1 MIESK
6 TNKNLDLMIDNKSN
20 KITNKVYSALDILI
34 LLFLIICLFLFVIY
48 PVYSVIKSSFLID
61 GKITFDVYN
70 NLFKNNSRLFLNS
83 IHVATLTTIIS
94 TSISIIVSIHI
105 TFSGGKIRKAL
116 LLLLMLT
123 MISPPFVS
131 SLSYITLF
139 GRRGLITHR
148 LLGLTLSTYGWQG
161 IVSMQSLSSA
171 SLSSMLLVG
180 TINGINKD
188 IINSSLDLGATTS
201 YTIRK
206 IILPLMKPGI
216 MAVALLTFVR
226 SLSDFGTPI
235 IIGGS
240 FNVLATQA
248 YFNVIAYSNM
258 PLASAISVLI
268 FIPAIIIFYAYR
280 MMLDDR
286 EQFSQTNVSNDIFTE
301 NIKVSGALWRTIQI
315 IAGLF
320 LLAMALQYMSI
331 FLSAITKY
339 KAGKMYF
346 TMEHIKNL
354 KRFVGSSLF
363 RSIRYAFI
371 AGIVGSMLGFL
382 MSYYVEIR
390 KVPGSRI
397 LDFISTIPSIVPGV
411 FFGIGYILAFNDK
424 PLALTGTSAIVIL
437 NILFRLLPANTKNSN
452 AVIAQIDSQVEE
464 AGKDL
469 GAHNIFILKDI
480 ILPMTKPAFAVNF
493 INNFKFTMTTIGSI
507 IFLIYPGKKLATFE
521 MFEAIQGAQ
530 YNLGAA
536 IACAI
541 IIITLL
547 VSVGS
552 SKLIMRWEDV
562 R

>member
-1 MIESK
+1 M
-6 TNKNLDLMIDNKSN
+6 
-20 KITNKVYSALDILI
+20 
-34 LLFLIICLFLFVIY
+34 
-48 PVYSVIKSSFLID
+48 
-61 GKITFDVYN
+61 
-70 NLFKNNSRLFLNS
+70 
-83 IHVATLTTIIS
+83 
-94 TSISIIVSIHI
+94 
-105 TFSGGKIRKAL
+105 
-116 LLLLMLT
+116 
-123 MISPPFVS
+123 
-131 SLSYITLF
+131 
-139 GRRGLITHR
+139 
-148 LLGLTLSTYGWQG
+148 
-161 IVSMQSLSSA
+161 
-171 SLSSMLLVG
+171 
-180 TINGINKD
+180 
-188 IINSSLDLGATTS
+188 
-201 YTIRK
+201 
-206 IILPLMKPGI
+206 
-216 MAVALLTFVR
+216 
-226 SLSDFGTPI
+226 
-235 IIGGS
+235 
-240 FNVLATQA
+240 
-248 YFNVIAYSNM
+248 
-258 PLASAISVLI
+258 
-268 FIPAIIIFYAYR
+268 
-280 MMLDDR
+280 
-286 EQFSQTNVSNDIFTE
+286 
-301 NIKVSGALWRTIQI
+301 
-315 IAGLF
+315 
-320 LLAMALQYMSI
+320 AMALQYMSI

-452 AVIAQIDSQVEE
+452 AIIAQIDSQVEE